1 MPKHHDVNVSLA
13 NGEVKFQPHDGNV
26 ITTIGNDTIILK
38 RANNFVFTSIGFDD
52 PEPFVWSVQDDQIV
66 VIDRNRNES
75 GKTKEYKYVVS
86 VQEKSSGTVHTSEDP
101 LISN

>member
-1 MPKHHDVNVSLA
+1 MSLTA
-13 NGEVKFQPHDGNV
+13 SEG
-26 ITTIGNDTIILK
+26 
-38 RANNFVFTSIGFDD
+38 ANNFVFTSIGFDD